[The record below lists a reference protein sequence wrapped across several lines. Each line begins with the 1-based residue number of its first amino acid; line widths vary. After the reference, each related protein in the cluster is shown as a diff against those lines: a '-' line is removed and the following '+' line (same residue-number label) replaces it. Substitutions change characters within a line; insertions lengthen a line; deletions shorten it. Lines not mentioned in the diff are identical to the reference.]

1 MNSKKKDRKYTS
13 PVRFLGAF
21 CTFLFIGTVI
31 YIVVAGLSFVSGFI
45 VAASFAGLVGPSV
58 AAGDS
63 FLDMLVGIFELVV
76 ESIQTIFEVIVDTI
90 SSIFG

>member
-1 MNSKKKDRKYTS
+1 MDKEKKDRKFS
-13 PVRFLGAF
+13 LLIRFLGAS
-21 CTFLFIGTVI
+21 CTFLLIGSVI
-31 YIVVAGLSFVSGFI
+31 YIAVAGLSFVSGFS
-45 VAASFAGLVGPSV
+45 VAASLTGLIGPSV

-76 ESIQTIFEVIVDTI
+76 ESIQTIFETILDTI

>member
-1 MNSKKKDRKYTS
+1 MSKEKKDRKYS
-13 PVRFLGAF
+13 LLIRLLGAS

-31 YIVVAGLSFVSGFI
+31 YITAAGLSFVSGFI
-45 VAASFAGLVGPSV
+45 VAASLLGLVGPSV

-63 FLDMLVGIFELVV
+63 FLEMLVGIFELVV
-76 ESIQTIFEVIVDTI
+76 ESIQTLFEAILDTI